1 MRIQDSVVVIT
12 GASSG
17 IGRATALAFAR
28 KKARLVLAA
37 RRSEALESLAGEC
50 RKLGAKALAVPTDV
64 VDAASMDRL
73 AARAVEEF
81 GRIDVWVN
89 NAAVAVFG
97 AFLDV
102 PLTDY
107 QRVLDVNVMGY
118 VHGARA
124 VLPHFRARGTGTLI
138 NVSSV
143 EAVIA
148 QPYGTAYAISKA
160 AERALGVSLRSELR
174 LEGRTGIHVCTV
186 LPAAIDTPIYQQAA
200 NYTGYKVRP
209 IPPVYAPQRVAGTI
223 VKLAQ
228 KPRREAAVGPAGRLL
243 LLKHK
248 AVPGVIEAATALVVN
263 KTHLSRR
270 HNAAASSGNLYR
282 PSAAKRTARA
292 EGGWH
297 GRSRTARRR
306 LFAVTLLAGAGKVLL
321 KRQAGTRDPG
331 RSGERVK
338 LHAGLK

>member
-1 MRIQDSVVVIT
+1 MRIRDSVVVIT

-28 KKARLVLAA
+28 KRARLVLAA
-37 RRSEALESLAGEC
+37 RRSEALESLAEEC
-50 RKLGAKALAVPTDV
+50 RKRGAEALVVPTDV

-73 AARAVEEF
+73 AAKSIEAF

-102 PLTDY
+102 PLSDY

-118 VHGARA
+118 VRGARA
-124 VLPHFRARGTGTLI
+124 VLPHFRARGSGTLV
-138 NVSSV
+138 NVSSI

-209 IPPVYAPQRVAGTI
+209 IPPVYAPQRVARTI

-228 KPRREAAVGPAGRLL
+228 KPRREATVGPTGRLL

-248 AVPGVIEAATALVVN
+248 AVPGVIEAATARVVD

-270 HNAAASSGNLYR
+270 HTTAASSGNLYR
-282 PSAAKRTARA
+282 PSTVKRTARVD
-292 EGGWH
+292 GGWH

-306 LFAVTLLAGAGKVLL
+306 LYAVALLAGAGAVLR
-321 KRQAGTRDPG
+321 KRQANPYLQAKASSSTP
-331 RSGERVK
+331 
-338 LHAGLK
+338 A

>member
-1 MRIQDSVVVIT
+1 MRTKDSVVVIT

-28 KKARLVLAA
+28 KKASLVLAA
-37 RRSEALESLAGEC
+37 RRSGALESLAGEC
-50 RKLGAKALAVPTDV
+50 RKLGAKAVAVPTDV
-64 VDAASMDRL
+64 SDAAAMDRL
-73 AARAVEEF
+73 AARAIEAF

-97 AFLDV
+97 AFPDV
-102 PLTDY
+102 PISDY

-118 VHGARA
+118 VRGARA
-124 VLPHFRARGTGTLI
+124 ALPHFRARGSGTLI
-138 NVSSV
+138 NVSSI

-160 AERALGVSLRSELR
+160 AQRALGVSLRSELL

-209 IPPVYAPQRVAGTI
+209 IPPVYSPQRVARTI
-223 VKLAQ
+223 VKLAH
-228 KPRREAAVGPAGRLL
+228 KPRREAAVGPTGKLL

-248 AVPGVIEAATALVVN
+248 AVPGAIESVTARVVD

-270 HNAAASSGNLYR
+270 HAAAASSGNLYR
-282 PSAAKRTARA
+282 ASAVKRTARMD
-292 EGGWH
+292 GGWH
-297 GRSRTARRR
+297 GRGRTARRR
-306 LFAVTLLAGAGKVLL
+306 LLALTLLAGAGTVVR
-321 KRQAGTRDPG
+321 KRQAAARDLAVQAKASSSTP
-331 RSGERVK
+331 
-338 LHAGLK
+338 A

>member
-1 MRIQDSVVVIT
+1 MRTRDSVIVIT

-50 RKLGAKALAVPTDV
+50 RKRGAKALAVPTDV
-64 VDAASMDRL
+64 VSAASMDGL

-102 PLTDY
+102 PLSDY

-118 VHGARA
+118 VRGAQA
-124 VLPHFRARGTGTLI
+124 VLPHFRARGSGILI

-160 AERALGVSLRSELR
+160 AERALGVSLRSEIL
-174 LEGRTGIHVCTV
+174 LEGRRGIHVCTV
-186 LPAAIDTPIYQQAA
+186 LPATIDTPIYQQAA

-209 IPPVYAPQRVAGTI
+209 IPPVYSAQRVARTI
-223 VKLAQ
+223 VKLTQ
-228 KPRREAAVGPAGRLL
+228 KPRREVAVGPTGRLL

-248 AVPGVIEAATALVVN
+248 VVPGAIEAGTARVVN

-270 HNAAASSGNLYR
+270 HAAGSSGNLYR
-282 PSAAKRTARA
+282 PSAAKRTARV

-306 LFAVTLLAGAGKVLL
+306 LFAVTLLAGAGRVLL
-321 KRQAGTRDPG
+321 KRQPGARDPG
-331 RSGERVK
+331 RSGEGVK

>member
-1 MRIQDSVVVIT
+1 MRIKDSVVVIT

-17 IGRATALAFAR
+17 IGRATALSFAR

-89 NAAVAVFG
+89 NAAVAAFG
-97 AFLDV
+97 RFQDV
-102 PLTDY
+102 PLRDFE
-107 QRVLDVNVMGY
+107 RVLDVNVMGY

-124 VLPHFRARGTGTLI
+124 ALPHFRVQGSGVLI

-143 EAVIA
+143 VAAIA
-148 QPYGTAYAISKA
+148 QPYAAAYSISKA
-160 AERALGVSLRSELR
+160 AVRALGVSLRAELMLDR
-174 LEGRTGIHVCTV
+174 LSGVHVCTV
-186 LPAAIDTPIYQQAA
+186 LPAAIDTPIFEQAA
-200 NYTGYKVRP
+200 NYTGHKVKAL
-209 IPPVYAPQRVAGTI
+209 PPVHTPQRVARTI
-223 VKLAQ
+223 VKLAR
-228 KPRREAAVGPAGRLL
+228 KPRREAAVGTTGRLML
-243 LLKHK
+243 FQYKLT
-248 AVPGVIEAATALVVN
+248 PGTVEALMAKQVDKFQLA
-263 KTHLSRR
+263 RR
-270 HNAAASSGNLYR
+270 RNAAASSGNLYR
-282 PSAAKRTARA
+282 PSAAKRTVRV

-306 LFAVTLLAGAGKVLL
+306 LFALTLLAGAGKVLL
-321 KRQAGTRDPG
+321 KRQAGARDPG
-331 RSGERVK
+331 RSGERVQ